1 MKKLPLR
8 KIKIKK
14 QEPSLQLKK
23 LLEDIDDII
32 TNRIDRIDI
41 KLLNI

>member
-1 MKKLPLR
+1 MKRLPLR